1 MAKYGRSAGLV
12 AVFLLRW
19 GANIYK
25 RALNCPAG
33 ILKYGWKRWSLPHWP
48 QKLSTGVC
56 CQNCTR
62 ELILPCFKSVP
73 QPLEEFWSRSLPSER
88 SAFSQ
93 HKLCSRDVGGWRDS
107 SRGESEFS
115 RLSVAGLLPPLKHRR
130 QQGEQESF
138 TEPTDSIMA
147 DFSVPERR
155 SIPAFRVPSASESGG
170 KSVFMSLLNAA
181 EVNLCERLLKIQHYL
196 TGPL

>member
-1 MAKYGRSAGLV
+1 M
-12 AVFLLRW
+12 
-19 GANIYK
+19 
-25 RALNCPAG
+25 
-33 ILKYGWKRWSLPHWP
+33 
-48 QKLSTGVC
+48 
-56 CQNCTR
+56 
-62 ELILPCFKSVP
+62 
-73 QPLEEFWSRSLPSER
+73 ER
-88 SAFSQ
+88 Q
-93 HKLCSRDVGGWRDS
+93 
-107 SRGESEFS
+107 SEFS

-138 TEPTDSIMA
+138 TELTDSIMA

>member
-1 MAKYGRSAGLV
+1 MCRRNRSC
-12 AVFLLRW
+12 
-19 GANIYK
+19 K
-25 RALNCPAG
+25 
-33 ILKYGWKRWSLPHWP
+33 
-48 QKLSTGVC
+48 
-56 CQNCTR
+56 
-62 ELILPCFKSVP
+62 LILPCILKSVP
-73 QPLEEFWSRSLPSER
+73 QRSEC

-93 HKLCSRDVGGWRDS
+93 HKLS
-107 SRGESEFS
+107 SREEGAGGKALAERQSEFN

-130 QQGEQESF
+130 QQGERESF
-138 TEPTDSIMA
+138 TELTDSIITA

-155 SIPAFRVPSASESGG
+155 SIPAFRVPSASESAG